1 MNPRFILLLSFA
13 AMTPL
18 TLPAQET
25 ALAAPAPQPA
35 PARFTPGQLD
45 QLLGP
50 IALYPDALIAV
61 ILPAS
66 VSPSDIVLAA
76 RYLQGGGDP
85 AQLDNQLWDDSVAA
99 LAHYPD
105 IIKWM
110 DENLAWTK
118 QLGEAFDA
126 QPADVMRAVQ
136 RLRGKARAAGTLAN
150 SPEQQVIVE
159 GTDTIILQ
167 ARPDVIFVPRYDPD
181 LVYLAGGTNDFAGP
195 YLTFGDGFAAGA
207 WLSYDA
213 DWEHHQIW
221 VNERHGLPGRRDG
234 QPPVVPGQPGHGRDP
249 GRHPWSPATNHNPAL
264 PQPPRPAPSQVALP
278 APLPGAPLRPN
289 PALREDQP
297 DRHVALPPGQAASFN
312 NGIRPNAIQS
322 PLPQPLTPPLSRP
335 LQAPL
340 AQPLRPAAPDLRTA
354 PEQTAQRGREA
365 PTAPAPAV
373 RQAPPAAPA
382 PAPAS
387 TEDEKKRQ

>member
-1 MNPRFILLLSFA
+1 MNPRCILLLSFA
-13 AMTPL
+13 AMTVL

-25 ALAAPAPQPA
+25 APTTSATESV

-66 VSPSDIVLAA
+66 VSPSDIVLAS
-76 RYLQGGGDP
+76 RYLQAGGDP
-85 AQLDNQLWDDSVAA
+85 AQVDNELWDDSVAA

-167 ARPDVIFVPRYDPD
+167 ARPDVIYVPRYDPD
-181 LVYLAGGTNDFAGP
+181 VVFFNGGTNDFAGP

-221 VNERHGLPGRRDG
+221 VNERHGPPGRRDG
-234 QPPVVPGQPGHGRDP
+234 QPPVVPGQPGHGREP
-249 GRHPWSPATNHNPAL
+249 GRHPWSPVTNHNPAL

-278 APLPGAPLRPN
+278 APLPGAPLRRN

-297 DRHVALPPGQAASFN
+297 DRHAALPPGQTAPFN
-312 NGIRPNAIQS
+312 NGIHPTPTQS
-322 PLPQPLTPPLSRP
+322 PLPQPLTPPLPRP

-340 AQPLRPAAPDLRTA
+340 AQPLRPAAP
-354 PEQTAQRGREA
+354 EQTAQRAREA

-373 RQAPPAAPA
+373 RQAPPATPAAPV
-382 PAPAS
+382 PAS
-387 TEDEKKRQ
+387 ADDEKKRQ